1 MANVEYICTQCWHSF
16 EEDAESV
23 DPVIC
28 PSCGA
33 EQPQGNQGST
43 EVEPEHVAPEE
54 ETPEA
59 KPEKT
64 VEESTDEPA
73 DSTDDEEAETS
84 DEEGSDDPLAG
95 LDASKCG
102 WRVRSGGLTYNFH
115 GVTALQNW
123 CSGKKGLEGMEVS
136 IEDTGVWRNLQEFR
150 RLLRN
155 QEAIEAFRGMDEEA
169 NAAPADAP
177 SEPKAKKP
185 MEPKPKETP
194 KASSSK
200 PADAKPKANRD
211 SSARVSKPSV
221 RSTGEFTFKVGD
233 GAVVAGPNWAAM
245 GGGFVV
251 GLLFGLALWYLGVL
265 SILDIEPL
273 ALF

>member
-23 DPVIC
+23 EAVIC

-33 EQPQGNQGST
+33 EQPQASSATDEEPSAEHIAPAEDEAPAAAAEESEPVTADGSEET
-43 EVEPEHVAPEE
+43 DASEE
-54 ETPEA
+54 ESDTP
-59 KPEKT
+59 P
-64 VEESTDEPA
+64 
-73 DSTDDEEAETS
+73 
-84 DEEGSDDPLAG
+84 GDPLEG
-95 LDASKCG
+95 VDTSKCG

-136 IEDTGVWRNLQEFR
+136 IEDTGIWVNLQEFR
-150 RLLRN
+150 QLLRK
-155 QEAIEAFRGMDEEA
+155 QDAMEAFRSLGDVGDGTSGDAVSEEA
-169 NAAPADAP
+169 P
-177 SEPKAKKP
+177 AKKP
-185 MEPKPKETP
+185 MEPKPKEE
-194 KASSSK
+194 KSSSSK
-200 PADAKPKANRD
+200 SKEPKAKARRD

-233 GAVVAGPNWAAM
+233 APASSGPNWVAM

-265 SILDIEPL
+265 SALDTEPL
-273 ALF
+273 GLF

>member
-16 EEDAESV
+16 EEDAESA
-23 DPVIC
+23 DAVIC

-33 EQPQGNQGST
+33 EQPQGSDGGD
-43 EVEPEHVAPEE
+43 EVEPEHVAQKE
-54 ETPEA
+54 ETPE
-59 KPEKT
+59 PEP
-64 VEESTDEPA
+64 EEIAAEPTE
-73 DSTDDEEAETS
+73 SSDDEEDASTEETS
-84 DEEGSDDPLAG
+84 GDPLDG
-95 LDASKCG
+95 VDASKCG

-115 GVTALQNW
+115 GVNALQNW
-123 CSGKKGLEGMEVS
+123 CSGKKGLDGMEVS
-136 IEDTGVWRNLQEFR
+136 IEDTGIWRNLQEFR
-150 RLLRN
+150 RLLRK
-155 QEAIEAFRGMDEEA
+155 QEAIEAFRGMGGGAAEATPEEA
-169 NAAPADAP
+169 S

-185 MEPKPKETP
+185 MEPKPKEAS

-200 PADAKPKANRD
+200 SADAKPKANRD

-233 GAVVAGPNWAAM
+233 AAVSSGPNWAAM